1 MFFWCRAVSSC
12 IFALKFA
19 ISRFQQT
26 LPFTENFALIAKTY
40 APKISGDIK
49 VSRNFSADEVGRRVR
64 LSWSVK
70 FERQTYLLA
79 KPHFL
84 SYSSN
89 LNVNFARIKNSAKI
103 RSNLTQRP
111 RRANPRF
118 DPKFYPQTYR
128 FGVYF
133 AAVFLS

>member
-1 MFFWCRAVSSC
+1 MKA
-12 IFALKFA
+12 
-19 ISRFQQT
+19 
-26 LPFTENFALIAKTY
+26 
-40 APKISGDIK
+40 
-49 VSRNFSADEVGRRVR
+49 SRNFRADEIRRRIR

-89 LNVNFARIKNSAKI
+89 LNVNFARSENSTKI
-103 RSNLTQRP
+103 RSNLTQSP

-128 FGVYF
+128 LGVHF

>member
-1 MFFWCRAVSSC
+1 MKVG
-12 IFALKFA
+12 
-19 ISRFQQT
+19 Q
-26 LPFTENFALIAKTY
+26 NF
-40 APKISGDIK
+40 
-49 VSRNFSADEVGRRVR
+49 RADEVGCRIR

-89 LNVNFARIKNSAKI
+89 LNVNFARSENSAKI

-111 RRANPRF
+111 RRANPEF

>member
-1 MFFWCRAVSSC
+1 M
-12 IFALKFA
+12 
-19 ISRFQQT
+19 
-26 LPFTENFALIAKTY
+26 
-40 APKISGDIK
+40 K
-49 VSRNFSADEVGRRVR
+49 VSRNFRADEVGRRVR
-64 LSWSVK
+64 LSGSVK

-79 KPHFL
+79 KPRFL

-89 LNVNFARIKNSAKI
+89 LSVNFARIKNSAKI

-111 RRANPRF
+111 CRANPEF

-128 FGVYF
+128 FRVYF

>member
-1 MFFWCRAVSSC
+1 M
-12 IFALKFA
+12 
-19 ISRFQQT
+19 
-26 LPFTENFALIAKTY
+26 
-40 APKISGDIK
+40 
-49 VSRNFSADEVGRRVR
+49 SRNFRADEVRRRVR

-84 SYSSN
+84 SYLSN
-89 LNVNFARIKNSAKI
+89 LNLNFARIKNSAKI
-103 RSNLTQRP
+103 RLNLTQRP
-111 RRANPRF
+111 RRANPEF